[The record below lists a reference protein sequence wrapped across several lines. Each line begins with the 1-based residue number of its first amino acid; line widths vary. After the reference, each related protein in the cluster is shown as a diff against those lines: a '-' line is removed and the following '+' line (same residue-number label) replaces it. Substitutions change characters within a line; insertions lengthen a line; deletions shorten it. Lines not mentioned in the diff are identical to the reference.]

1 MRVTPGGSA
10 LLRFLQGRLL
20 RSSGL
25 ALLMLLASG
34 FASTEGSPLAVDAG
48 PPKVLAFPAAD
59 LTLFGHARDPQNHP
73 LVVRWTRVSGP
84 APVRFSAPSAL
95 TTTAT
100 FSAVGRY
107 LLRLTVQDGRRRAA
121 STVAI
126 RVEPASSQRA
136 FYVDPDCAGEGDGT
150 ASRPWRAL
158 VSSPTGPEWSAIN
171 RALAK
176 GPVIVYFSAREA
188 REEISEE
195 TTAEVN
201 VLRTDKSTHRLTL
214 DGMSRY
220 NTDDTHPSWRDY
232 AGRCKLRIKI
242 LRGALSIGCH
252 GNEPQY
258 PMHYVTVRGFEATGS
273 SGRVVFGGNHTV
285 VEHMYIHDIT
295 AVGANLMLHGSVE
308 SDGRETFG
316 RLTDITIRNNRIE
329 RGEGEGIYIAG
340 NYRTKAYGGWPEYGN
355 AHSDVLIEGN
365 TIRDAGLNGGEG
377 DGIDVKTGLRNVT
390 IRGNTI
396 ERLHPMPEITGIIC
410 EGVFGDARSDLLIEG
425 NRVSGAGTGIG
436 FGGQNGV
443 TVRNNVVYD
452 CAHGGISAWGDPG
465 VRNYHVQICNNT
477 LYGNGRGIGIGGCTD
492 VTVKNNLVF
501 DNDRLRGDGGYQ
513 LTSYDSANTT
523 SDYNLFSVPGSE
535 PGWPEGAHSI
545 IVTDIAGLVIDAA
558 LHDFH
563 LAPLS
568 PAIGKGTD
576 LSATGIASDCDGV
589 PRPQGLGWD
598 IGAYEWK
605 EPALGI
611 ERR

>member
-1 MRVTPGGSA
+1 MPAAVAFAGEAP
-10 LLRFLQGRLL
+10 
-20 RSSGL
+20 L
-25 ALLMLLASG
+25 AL
-34 FASTEGSPLAVDAG
+34 DAG
-48 PPKVLAFPAAD
+48 PPKVLAFPATD
-59 LTLFGHARDPQNHP
+59 LTLFGHARDPENHP
-73 LVVRWTRVSGP
+73 LVVHWSRVSGP
-84 APVRFSAPSAL
+84 APVKLSAPSAL

-107 LLRLTVQDGRRRAA
+107 LLRLAAVDGRRRAA

-126 RVEPASSQRA
+126 RVDPASSQGA
-136 FYVDPDCAGEGDGT
+136 FYVDPNYAGEGDGT
-150 ASRPWRAL
+150 AGKPWRAL
-158 VSSPTGPEWSAIN
+158 VSSPTGPEWSVIN
-171 RALAK
+171 QALAK
-176 GPVIVYFSAREA
+176 GPVIVYFSARKA
-188 REEISEE
+188 REDIPEE
-195 TTAEVN
+195 TTSEVN

-220 NTDDTHPSWRDY
+220 NTHDTHPSWRDY
-232 AGRCKLRIKI
+232 AGRCKLRIRI

-252 GNEPQY
+252 GTEPQY
-258 PMHYVTVRGFEATGS
+258 PMHYVTVRGFEATGA

-295 AVGANLMLHGSVE
+295 AVGANLMLHGSVD

-365 TIRDAGLNGGEG
+365 TIKDAGLNGGEG
-377 DGIDVKTGLRNVT
+377 DGIDVKTGLRNLT

-396 ERLHPMPEITGIIC
+396 ERLHPMPDITGITC

-465 VRNYHVQICNNT
+465 VRNYHVRIYNNT

-492 VTVKNNLVF
+492 VTVENNLVVGNGASQAK
-501 DNDRLRGDGGYQ
+501 DSYQ
-513 LTSYDSANTT
+513 LTTYGSTDIA
-523 SDYNLFSVPGSE
+523 SDYNLFCGPE
-535 PGWPEGAHSI
+535 PEWPEGPHSRALTESAVL
-545 IVTDIAGLVIDAA
+545 VTNPERRDL
-558 LHDFH
+558 H
-563 LAPLS
+563 LAPHS
-568 PAIGKGTD
+568 PAIDRGAD
-576 LSATGIASDCDGV
+576 LSRSGFASDLEGV
-589 PRPQGLGWD
+589 LRPQGPAWD
-598 IGAYEWK
+598 IGAYERK
-605 EPALGI
+605 ELTRGSSMPRPTAQ
-611 ERR
+611 R